1 MPRVLVIVAFAPVSK
16 SVPALICGETVT
28 VESPTTTVGALVIT
42 RVPWPAFANT
52 VSPAPPPC
60 RTVPVITESP
70 RLVHVKV
77 REVPSLL
84 TAMEPSTVTM
94 PLELFTS
101 AGLPFVAVLKS
112 PSDPLPQ
119 VAP

>member
-1 MPRVLVIVAFAPVSK
+1 MVAFAPVSRM
-16 SVPALICGETVT
+16 VPALICGDTVT
-28 VESPTTTVGALVIT
+28 VLSPTTTPGVLFIT
-42 RVPWPAFANT
+42 SVPAPAFTN
-52 VSPAPPPC
+52 VVRPVPPPC

-70 RLVHVKV
+70 RLVKVNV

-84 TAMEPSTVTM
+84 TAMEPSTVSR
-94 PLELFTS
+94 PLELLTS

-112 PSDPLPQ
+112 PSDPLPH